1 MKNTI
6 AFIGLLIGAYYL
18 GYTSNTSAVN
28 FSHVATKA
36 ASKEQLL
43 DLVIAKT
50 DSLCYEKAG
59 MSDDNFTYTSCIR
72 RARDFSKMCKSKIS
86 RDMPAQVSNPVEA
99 KRFSLRMINC
109 LVPIS

>member
-36 ASKEQLL
+36 ASQEQLL

-86 RDMPAQVSNPVEA
+86 RDMPAQVSNPEEA